1 MSERALRGSF
11 LFTKTVLE
19 YEHIIN
25 VTRTGSMQA
34 IPASVVIVR
43 VEMGWIAHVR
53 YEDRLLDK
61 DLASVARYMLDSKID
76 YLFQEL
82 MRDWR

>member
-1 MSERALRGSF
+1 
-11 LFTKTVLE
+11 
-19 YEHIIN
+19 
-25 VTRTGSMQA
+25 MQA